1 MSKKSLEDWEA
12 QLVGKKFIRGNV
24 SIAAEEQNKVA
35 VHRVITPDSMVSM
48 DFKPESIV
56 THVKFG

>member
-24 SIAAEEQNKVA
+24 SIAAEEQNKSS
-35 VHRVITPDSMVSM
+35 HLILWCPWILSQKGTNYTL
-48 DFKPESIV
+48 K
-56 THVKFG
+56 